1 MHRGHD
7 GGERLKSPT
16 GSLSVMDIDRM
27 RDARPHFV
35 RAALFGLLALI
46 ALVWRSNYTDQERV
60 FGGEFTTEDGIQIA
74 AAAVVLLTGVLAV
87 RALAAGVKTALRSHA
102 EDPRGAPVG
111 FIVSAIGYLV
121 VVFSVIRLLGG
132 DLGGL
137 LLGGALTGVVVG
149 IAAQQTLGNFFAGI
163 VLLLVRP
170 FAVGEHVVLRGSTL
184 GGEYEG
190 DVVEMSMFYVHLQT
204 KIGPVALP
212 NAGVLAAAVGPGAR
226 SVTTEDKENE
236 DSEEQKNNESQ
247 RPEPGPAHGGPP
259 A

>member
-1 MHRGHD
+1 MRTA
-7 GGERLKSPT
+7 P
-16 GSLSVMDIDRM
+16 GSLSPVDIDRM

-46 ALVWRSNYTDQERV
+46 ALVWRSGFRDNV
-60 FGGEFTTEDGIQIA
+60 FGGEFTTEDGIQVASA
-74 AAAVVLLTGVLAV
+74 AIVLLAGIIAV
-87 RALAAGVKTALRSHA
+87 RALAGGVKTALRSHE

-111 FIVSAIGYLV
+111 FIVTAIGYLV
-121 VVFSVIRLLGG
+121 VLFSVVKLLGG

-137 LLGGALTGVVVG
+137 LLGGALTGVVIG

-163 VLLLVRP
+163 VLLMVRP

-190 DVVEMSMFYVHLQT
+190 DVVEMSMFYVHLET
-204 KIGPVALP
+204 EIGPVALP

-236 DSEEQKNNESQ
+236 GAEEDQAMPT

>member
-1 MHRGHD
+1 M
-7 GGERLKSPT
+7 S
-16 GSLSVMDIDRM
+16 SLPLVDIDRM
-27 RDARPHFV
+27 REARPHFV
-35 RAALFGLLALI
+35 RAAVFGLLALA
-46 ALVWRSNYTDQERV
+46 ALV
-60 FGGEFTTEDGIQIA
+60 FGTRYRNALEGPGFTSEDGYQLGS
-74 AAAVVLLTGVLAV
+74 AAVVLVAGVVAV
-87 RALAAGVKTALRSHA
+87 RGLARGAKTALRSHD

-111 FIVSAIGYLV
+111 FIVTAIGYLV
-121 VVFSVIRLLGG
+121 VLFSVVKLLGG

-137 LLGGALTGVVVG
+137 LLGGALTGVVIG

-204 KIGPVALP
+204 EIGPVALP

-236 DSEEQKNNESQ
+236 DSEEGDKAASK
-247 RPEPGPAHGGPP
+247 PEPAPAQGGPTAP
-259 A
+259 GGPSA

>member
-1 MHRGHD
+1 
-7 GGERLKSPT
+7 
-16 GSLSVMDIDRM
+16 M
-27 RDARPHFV
+27 RNARPHFV

-46 ALVWRSNYTDQERV
+46 ALVWRSGYDEEV
-60 FGGEFTTEDGIQIA
+60 FSGEFTPEDGIQIA
-74 AAAVVLLTGVLAV
+74 AAATVLLAGIIAV
-87 RALAAGVKTALRSHA
+87 RALASGVKTALRSH
-102 EDPRGAPVG
+102 EDDPRGAPVG
-111 FIVSAIGYLV
+111 FIVTAIGYLV
-121 VVFSVIRLLGG
+121 VLFSVVKLLGG

-137 LLGGALTGVVVG
+137 LLGGALTGVVIG

-190 DVVEMSMFYVHLQT
+190 DVVEMSMFYVHLET
-204 KIGPVALP
+204 EIGPVALP

-236 DSEEQKNNESQ
+236 ETEAKNEQPSK
-247 RPEPGPAHGGPP
+247 PEPSPVHGGPP

>member
-1 MHRGHD
+1 
-7 GGERLKSPT
+7 
-16 GSLSVMDIDRM
+16 MDIDRM

-46 ALVWRSNYTDQERV
+46 ALVWRSGYDERV
-60 FGGEFTTEDGIQIA
+60 FRGAFTPEDGIQIA
-74 AAAVVLLTGVLAV
+74 AAATVLLAGVVAV
-87 RALAAGVKTALRSHA
+87 RGLAAGAKTALRSH
-102 EDPRGAPVG
+102 EDDPRGAPVA
-111 FIVSAIGYLV
+111 FIVTAIGYLV
-121 VVFSVIRLLGG
+121 VLFSVVKLLGG

-137 LLGGALTGVVVG
+137 LLGGALTGVVIG

-190 DVVEMSMFYVHLQT
+190 DVVEMSMFYVHLET
-204 KIGPVALP
+204 EIGPVALP

-236 DSEEQKNNESQ
+236 ESEEKDKEPAQI
-247 RPEPGPAHGGPP
+247 PETGPAHGGAPATAGPPP